1 MTAWET
7 IVQAP
12 KRLGEAAV
20 QARPRLR
27 GIASPP
33 RRMGPVAFAVTLVS
47 VVVAGMV
54 GLLALTTALQSQAF
68 EVRAAQRTANELGY
82 RVSDLSSR
90 VNQASA
96 PAELGRRATL
106 LGMVPNPYGVFIDV
120 TTGTVVGDPVPVR
133 GDEMPSL
140 QVHTVVPLPDEQP
153 AAAPEAGESNPDGT
167 AVDSAA
173 EASVE
178 AAVTEETAAEEVLP
192 EEAAAQALPEEGAG
206 PDQTGATADEGAAP

>member
-7 IVQAP
+7 IIQAP
-12 KRLGEAAV
+12 RRLGEAAV

-47 VVVAGMV
+47 VVIAGMV
-54 GLLALTTALQSQAF
+54 GLLALTTALQDQAF

-82 RVSDLSSR
+82 RVSDLTSR

-96 PAELGRRATL
+96 PAELGRRATQ
-106 LGMVPNPYGVFIDV
+106 LGMVPNPNAVFIDV
-120 TTGTVVGDPVPVR
+120 NTGVIIGDPVPVR

-140 QVHTVVPLPDEQP
+140 RVHAAAPLPDEQP
-153 AAAPEAGESNPDGT
+153 AAAPEAGEPNPDGT
-167 AVDSAA
+167 VADAATEAPPVDAA
-173 EASVE
+173 AGETPVVE
-178 AAVTEETAAEEVLP
+178 VVPEEGVAEEAVLP
-192 EEAAAQALPEEGAG
+192 EG
-206 PDQTGATADEGAAP
+206 TGAAPAEGAAP